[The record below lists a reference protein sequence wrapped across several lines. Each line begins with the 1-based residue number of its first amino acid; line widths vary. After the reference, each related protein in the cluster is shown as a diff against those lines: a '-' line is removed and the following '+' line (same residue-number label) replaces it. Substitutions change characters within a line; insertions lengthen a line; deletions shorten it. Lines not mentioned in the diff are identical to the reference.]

1 MKEADVR
8 KLIDL
13 PPRQRAAQLLD
24 LGAELHK
31 RLRKSSAAGTLPR
44 PLKRESITQTVA
56 APLLK
61 PLHGIPSAEPH
72 KITGLSET
80 GRRLRIRKREVVD
93 LVLTPQARKQCARQ
107 AMNRTKSETVKDLA
121 IRQLALGMLD
131 SDSVARCC
139 GAYAYW
145 QATGADAAIP
155 ILVNGTVSKNE
166 EERIIAAHCLAK
178 ISPQHV
184 RRLQG
189 TRKDDE
195 PQTPVQ
201 PIKNSMTVIIHGT
214 FAKDS
219 AWYQPGGEFHEYIKK
234 NVYPDVYSAPDF
246 FFWSGRYALDDKDLK
261 KIWSQAAK
269 KLVSWCNSHPARML
283 RLIAHS
289 HGNNVVNMVT
299 QQVPAC
305 TLIQLSPPVRSWNL
319 PDLRNVSSN
328 RLFNIHSTIDTLR
341 MDET

>member
-1 MKEADVR
+1 M
-8 KLIDL
+8 
-13 PPRQRAAQLLD
+13 AA
-24 LGAELHK
+24 
-31 RLRKSSAAGTLPR
+31 S
-44 PLKRESITQTVA
+44 
-56 APLLK
+56 LLK

-80 GRRLRIRKREVVD
+80 GRRLKIRTREVVD

-107 AMNRTKSETVKDLA
+107 AMSRTKSETVKDLA

-234 NVYPDVYSAPDF
+234 ECLPGCVLRPGFLFLERAIR
-246 FFWSGRYALDDKDLK
+246 SG
-261 KIWSQAAK
+261 
-269 KLVSWCNSHPARML
+269 
-283 RLIAHS
+283 
-289 HGNNVVNMVT
+289 
-299 QQVPAC
+299 
-305 TLIQLSPPVRSWNL
+305 
-319 PDLRNVSSN
+319 
-328 RLFNIHSTIDTLR
+328 
-341 MDET
+341 